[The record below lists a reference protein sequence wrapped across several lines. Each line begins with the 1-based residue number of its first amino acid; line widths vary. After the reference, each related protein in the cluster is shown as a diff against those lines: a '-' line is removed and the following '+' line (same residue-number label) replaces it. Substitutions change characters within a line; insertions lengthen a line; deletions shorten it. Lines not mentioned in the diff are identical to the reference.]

1 MGHGSIFFTGW
12 LTIRIVLLPWN
23 FNDRAPVVRLFVF
36 LHRVIGRSLICCP
49 GLLEAVITYF
59 AALLHANTAEL
70 ELLLVIFRPI
80 ETNIWVRGVFGIFKL
95 DSFFLNPSI
104 MVSLMRGGIRGTVDQ
119 YVCGGRLF
127 LI

>member
-1 MGHGSIFFTGW
+1 M
-12 LTIRIVLLPWN
+12 
-23 FNDRAPVVRLFVF
+23 
-36 LHRVIGRSLICCP
+36 
-49 GLLEAVITYF
+49 EAVITYF

-70 ELLLVIFRPI
+70 ELLLVVFRPI
-80 ETNIWVRGVFGIFKL
+80 KTNIRVCGVFGIFKL

-104 MVSLMRGGIRGTVDQ
+104 MVSLMLGGIRGTVDQ